1 MMINRVLKLY
11 RQYQRLT
18 QTELADR
25 LGISKSFLSELESG
39 KKTPTLDLIERYAS
53 EFRIPASTFLIFS
66 ERLSGAPAAET
77 KARVDKLLKFLE
89 WAASDEEDDRAT
101 A

>member
-11 RQYQRLT
+11 RQYHRLT
-18 QTELADR
+18 QTALADR

-39 KKTPTLDLIERYAS
+39 KKTATLDLIERYAG
-53 EFRIPASTFLIFS
+53 EFGVPASTFLVFS
-66 ERLSGAPAAET
+66 ERLSGAPPSET
-77 KARVDKLLKFLE
+77 KARVEKFLKFLE